1 MKTDPILL
9 EILRTRLKAIAE
21 EMAAVTLRTGFTVF
35 VKETSDFGACLV
47 APNGEVMS
55 APTETAVSLM
65 VGLPAWEVIHS
76 IGEYEEGDIGITN
89 DPDLTHGLS
98 THLPDIWLWK
108 PVFVG
113 GQIIGYGFNFIHS
126 SDVGGKVAGSIS
138 PSSYEIYQEGVRI
151 PPMKLFRKGELNQD
165 LVNLLLAN
173 SRIPDQNWGDIKAQI
188 ASLNVAE
195 KRLHEL
201 AARYGRDVVAQ
212 GIVDLMDHAEVRA
225 RELIRKIPDG
235 EYGFID
241 YMEVDVAGA
250 GQVRIK
256 LNLRISGDDMILDF
270 TGTDYQVQAAFNLPS
285 WNQRG
290 HYMLSFPILNIFRT
304 LDPEVPYNAGLVRPI
319 EFRIPLGTLLNPEP
333 GAAYGVRAATMF
345 RVLDILNGCLTQ
357 SLPDVIPAASSGGIA
372 VVLLSTIDQLTGKR
386 RVSVAQPLNGG
397 SGGRPK
403 QEGIDGTSFTGGW
416 LRNIPNEV
424 LEADVPVLVEEYGY
438 REGSPGAG
446 KHRGGA
452 GIRFR
457 FRNNAPETLMT
468 ARGLE
473 RFVFRPWGLR
483 GGKPGELYRIVL
495 NPGTKGEQH
504 LGKIDVL
511 KLDAGDVIQFETSS
525 GGGFGD
531 PLERPPHLVLSDV
544 NSGMIGLNQAESDYG
559 VVIHDGRVDQ
569 AATTKLRARSHKP
582 SGDLFDMGPER
593 RAYEEIWTNEVA
605 QELMNLLE
613 SHPTALR
620 PILRN
625 RIRARVDAL
634 GREPGLSELALIA
647 EETALG
653 MGLRQVKTSR
663 DLTPQRAGHA
673 DS

>member
-1 MKTDPILL
+1 MRTDPILL
-9 EILRTRLKAIAE
+9 EILRNRLKAIAE

-55 APTETAVSLM
+55 APTDTAVSLM
-65 VGLPAWEVIHS
+65 VGLPAWEVI
-76 IGEYEEGDIGITN
+76 GALAPYQEGDIGITN
-89 DPDLTHGLS
+89 DPDITHGLS

-108 PVFVG
+108 PVFAD
-113 GQIIGYGFNFIHS
+113 GQIIGFGFNFIHS

-138 PSSYEIYQEGVRI
+138 PSSYEIFQEGIRI
-151 PPMKLFRKGELNQD
+151 PPMKLYHAGEPNQD
-165 LVNLLLAN
+165 LINLLLAN
-173 SRIPDQNWGDIKAQI
+173 SRIPDQNWGDVKAQI

-195 KRLHEL
+195 RRLHEL
-201 AARYGRDVVAQ
+201 VARYGREVVAA
-212 GIVDLMDHAEVRA
+212 GIEDLMDHAERRS

-235 EYGFID
+235 DYTFTD

-256 LNLRISGDDMILDF
+256 LNLRIRGTDMTLDF
-270 TGTDYQVQAAFNLPS
+270 EGTDYQVQAAFNLPT

-290 HYMLSFPILNIFRT
+290 HYMVCFPILNFFRT
-304 LDPEVPYNAGLVRPI
+304 LDPEVPYNSGLVRPI
-319 EFRIPLGTLLNPEP
+319 ELKIPRGTLMNPEP

-357 SLPDVIPAASSGGIA
+357 ALPEIIPAASSGGIA
-372 VVLLSTIDQLTGKR
+372 IVLISTLDPATGER

-397 SGGRPK
+397 SGGRPR

-424 LEADVPVLVEEYGY
+424 LESDMPVLVEEYGY
-438 REGSPGAG
+438 REGSAGAG
-446 KHRGGA
+446 RHRGGS

-457 FRNNAPETLMT
+457 LKTFAPETLLT

-473 RFVFRPWGLR
+473 RFIFRPYGLR
-483 GGKPGELYRIVL
+483 GGKPGELYRVMV
-495 NPGTKGEQH
+495 NPGTDGERS

-511 KLDAGDVIQFETSS
+511 MLDAGDVIQFETSS

-531 PLERPPHLVLSDV
+531 PLERDPALVLADV
-544 NSGMIGLNQAESDYG
+544 ESGLISAEQAESDYR
-559 VVIHDGRVDQ
+559 VVIAAGRVDAEATATGRTARP
-569 AATTKLRARSHKP
+569 AAPAELV
-582 SGDLFDMGPER
+582 DVGPER
-593 RAYEEIWTNEVA
+593 RAYEEIWTD
-605 QELMNLLE
+605 ELVTEMLGLLAVY
-613 SHPTALR
+613 PTRLR

-625 RIRARVDAL
+625 RVRHWVERQ
-634 GREPGLSELALIA
+634 GRPVRPAELAPA
-647 EETALG
+647 VDEVATT
-653 MGLRQVKTSR
+653 MGLKR
-663 DLTPQRAGHA
+663 PQLEVGTAR
-673 DS
+673 